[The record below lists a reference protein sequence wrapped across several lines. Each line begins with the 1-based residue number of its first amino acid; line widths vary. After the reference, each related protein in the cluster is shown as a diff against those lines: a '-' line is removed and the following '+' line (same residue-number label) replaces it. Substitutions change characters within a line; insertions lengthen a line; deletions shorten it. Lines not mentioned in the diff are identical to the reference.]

1 MSAPAPGGPGA
12 APPPDAPVRPPDAP
26 VRPPVVPVRIGA
38 ADVAALL
45 GLPAPT
51 AEQVAV
57 VEAPLEPV
65 LVVAGAGS
73 GKTETMASRVV
84 WLVANGLVTPDRVL
98 GLTFT
103 RKAAAGLAD
112 RVGARLRALASLGM
126 VPGRV
131 EDDAPEEPTVST
143 YHAYAAGLLADHGLR
158 AGVDPTARLVGEA
171 ACHQGVSALVEA
183 WEGPP
188 GGLDRSP
195 SAVVQAVLDLTAA
208 CAEHLVDPREVDDHL
223 AATLHGLR
231 SLRGRE
237 RADVREARA
246 ALADTR
252 AVLPLVR
259 AWAARKAEA
268 GVLDFGDQ
276 VALAARL
283 ARSPAVAAYERARC
297 SVVLLDEYQD
307 TSHAQLEL
315 LRSLFGD
322 GHPVT
327 AVGDPHQSIYGWR
340 GASAGNLSAFPEHFP
355 RRARD
360 GADPGA
366 QHGAARG
373 EGHDADQR
381 ADHRSEPARV
391 LALSTSWRNDVAVLE
406 SANALAAPLRAA
418 STVPVPALAARPDAG
433 AGRVE
438 TLLVADVGAEAE
450 AVAELMAGVAS
461 ADAAVAPAVRRTCAV
476 LCRKR
481 AQFSAVEAAL
491 RSRGLA
497 VEVVGL
503 GGLLSRPEVVDV
515 VAGLRVAHDPARG
528 DALVHLLTGP
538 RWRLG
543 VRDLD
548 ALDAWAAASRPG
560 RGGSGGRDGPSGS
573 DGTTQH
579 DPRRAG
585 ADEACEVVSLAAAL
599 DPLPPPG
606 WTDAEGR
613 ALSAAGRERL
623 VDLAA
628 VLASLRAQTSLPLP
642 DLVVEVERALGLDV
656 ELLARPGADPEGARA
671 HVEALVAA
679 AADFDDAV
687 ARPTL
692 GAFLAWLDAAEDR
705 ERGLPVAEEGGAPAG
720 TPRAVQVLTVHA
732 AKGLEWDVVA
742 VPGLVEGTLPSLGKA
757 RRGWLS
763 GIGHLPHPLRGD
775 AGALPE
781 LAWPAPDHESAHEAL
796 AAYVED
802 CAQHTVA
809 EERRLAY
816 VAATRAR
823 SHLLLIGAWWGSG
836 VKSRVPSR
844 FLLEAAAAAGHVLPE
859 QPGDAPPRGG
869 ARTATWPVD
878 PLGARRADVEA
889 AAAAVRAARAA
900 LEAAGAQDGEPSA
913 DEPGADGSGTGEP
926 GAPARETVPAPV
938 PDPWAA
944 EVDALLAERERD
956 RERADGAL
964 AVELPA
970 HLSAS
975 RLVRLAA
982 DPAALALAVRR
993 PLPAR
998 PSASARRGT
1007 AFHAWMEQRHRSST
1021 LVDLDD
1027 ELLGDAWDDGDDAD
1041 GGRDGADRA
1050 GASLADLQ
1058 ATFEASEWAQRVP
1071 LAVEVDLET
1080 VLAGLVVRCRVDA
1093 VFPAPERGEG
1103 GVDVV
1108 DWKTG
1113 RPPTGARARA
1123 AAVQLAV
1130 YRLAWSRRHGV
1141 PLERVGAAFFHAAT
1155 GATTRPADLLDEAAL
1170 EALVTDLPQR

>member
-1 MSAPAPGGPGA
+1 MPLLPGEDQLPAAERRRAVTAIPTPAPPTTAPGPTAPGTA
-12 APPPDAPVRPPDAP
+12 VPAPPARL
-26 VRPPVVPVRIGA
+26 GA

-51 AEQVAV
+51 PEQVAV

-73 GKTETMASRVV
+73 GKTETMAARVV

-126 VPGRV
+126 VPSD
-131 EDDAPEEPTVST
+131 DDAPEEPTVST

-158 AGVDPTARLVGEA
+158 AGVDPAARLIGEA
-171 ACHQGVSALVEA
+171 AAHQGVSALVEA

-195 SAVVQAVLDLTAA
+195 STVVQAVLDLTAA

-237 RADVREARA
+237 RADVRDARSCV
-246 ALADTR
+246 ADTR

-283 ARSPAVAAYERARC
+283 ARSPAVVAYERAR
-297 SVVLLDEYQD
+297 SFVVLLDEYQD

-315 LRSLFGD
+315 LRSLFGH

-327 AVGDPHQSIYGWR
+327 AVGDPHQSIYGFR
-340 GASAGNLSAFPEHFP
+340 GASAGNLSAFPRHFP
-355 RRARD
+355 RRA
-360 GADPGA
+360 
-366 QHGAARG
+366 
-373 EGHDADQR
+373 ADQEGR
-381 ADHRSEPARV
+381 AAPQAGPQEPQGREEPARV

-406 SANALAAPLRAA
+406 AANALAAPLRAA

-438 TLLVADVGAEAE
+438 TLLVDDVEAEAE
-450 AVAELMAGVAS
+450 AVAALMARVAG
-461 ADAAVAPAVRRTCAV
+461 ADAPLAPAARRTCAV

-481 AQFSAVEAAL
+481 AQFPAVEAAL
-491 RSRGLA
+491 RARGLA

-503 GGLLSRPEVVDV
+503 GGLLSRPEVLDV

-528 DALVHLLTGP
+528 DALVRLLTGP

-548 ALDAWAAASRPG
+548 ALDAWAALSHRGRDSGRPG
-560 RGGSGGRDGPSGS
+560 ADGSQDPDG
-573 DGTTQH
+573 H
-579 DPRRAG
+579 DRRERAG
-585 ADEACEVVSLAAAL
+585 GEEACEVVSLAVAL
-599 DPLPPPG
+599 DAPPPPG
-606 WTDAEGR
+606 WADAEGR
-613 ALSAAGRERL
+613 ALSPAGRERL
-623 VDLAA
+623 VDLAE
-628 VLASLRAQTSLPLP
+628 VLAGLRAQTSLPLA

-656 ELLARPGADPEGARA
+656 ELLARPGVDPETARA
-671 HVEALVAA
+671 HVEALVAV
-679 AADFDDAV
+679 AADFEDAV

-692 GAFLAWLDAAEDR
+692 GAFLAWLDAAEER
-705 ERGLPVAEEGGAPAG
+705 ERGLAVAEDAGGPAG
-720 TPRAVQVLTVHA
+720 PNPRAVQVLTVHA

-802 CAQHTVA
+802 CAEHTVA

-823 SHLLLIGAWWGSG
+823 SHLLLTGAWWGSG
-836 VKSRVPSR
+836 VKARLPSP
-844 FLLEAAAAAGHVLPE
+844 FLAEVAAAAGHALPE
-859 QPGDAPPRGG
+859 RPDGAPPRGG

-878 PLGARRADVEA
+878 PLGERRADVEA
-889 AAAAVRAARAA
+889 AAAAVRAAAAA
-900 LEAAGAQDGEPSA
+900 LER
-913 DEPGADGSGTGEP
+913 GEP
-926 GAPARETVPAPV
+926 GTAHPSGTADDIAPG
-938 PDPWAA
+938 PWDA
-944 EVDALLAERERD
+944 EVDALLAERERG
-956 RERADGAL
+956 RARAGGAL

-1007 AFHAWMEQRHRSST
+1007 AFHAWLEQRHRSST
-1021 LVDLDD
+1021 LVDIDD
-1027 ELLGDAWDDGDDAD
+1027 ELLGDAVDDEDPAGA
-1041 GGRDGADRA
+1041 DGADPT
-1050 GASLADLQ
+1050 LADLQ
-1058 ATFEASEWAQRVP
+1058 AAFEASEWAQRVP

-1093 VFPAPERGEG
+1093 VFPAPQRGEG

-1170 EALVTDLPQR
+1170 EALVTGLPQG

>member
-1 MSAPAPGGPGA
+1 MSQPPTTAPPTTAPAPTALPA
-12 APPPDAPVRPPDAP
+12 RL
-26 VRPPVVPVRIGA
+26 GA

-45 GLPAPT
+45 GLPEPT

-126 VPGRV
+126 VPGHV
-131 EDDAPEEPTVST
+131 DDDAPEEPTVST

-158 AGVDPTARLVGEA
+158 AGVDPTARLIGEA
-171 ACHQGVSALVEA
+171 AAHQGVSALVEA
-183 WEGPP
+183 WEGPA
-188 GGLDRSP
+188 GALDRSP
-195 SAVVQAVLDLTAA
+195 STVVQAVLDLTAA

-223 AATLHGLR
+223 AATLQGLR
-231 SLRGRE
+231 SLPGRE

-246 ALADTR
+246 SVADTR

-283 ARSPAVAAYERARC
+283 VRSPAVVAYERARS

-315 LRSLFGD
+315 LRALFGH

-327 AVGDPHQSIYGWR
+327 AVGDPHQSIYGFR
-340 GASAGNLSAFPEHFP
+340 GASAGNLSAFPGHFP
-355 RRARD
+355 RRAAGEEGR
-360 GADPGA
+360 GAHEVEEA
-366 QHGAARG
+366 G
-373 EGHDADQR
+373 EE
-381 ADHRSEPARV
+381 RSAPARV

-406 SANALAAPLRAA
+406 TANALAAPLRAA

-438 TLLVADVGAEAE
+438 ALMVADVEAEAE
-450 AVAELMAGVAS
+450 AVAELMVRTAS
-461 ADAAVAPAVRRTCAV
+461 ADAALAPAARRTRAV

-481 AQFSAVEAAL
+481 AQFPAVEAAL

-528 DALVHLLTGP
+528 DALVRLLTGP

-548 ALDAWAAASRPG
+548 ALDAWAAASHLGREPRPD
-560 RGGSGGRDGPSGS
+560 RG
-573 DGTTQH
+573 
-579 DPRRAG
+579 AG

-599 DPLPPPG
+599 DLPPPPG
-606 WTDAEGR
+606 WVDAEGGT
-613 ALSAAGRERL
+613 LSPAGRERL
-623 VDLAA
+623 ADLAS
-628 VLASLRAQTSLPLP
+628 VLAGLRAQTSLPLP

-656 ELLARPGADPEGARA
+656 ELLARPGADPEGARV
-671 HVEALVAA
+671 HVEALVAV
-679 AADFDDAV
+679 AADFEDAV

-692 GAFLAWLDAAEDR
+692 GAFLAWLDAAEAR
-705 ERGLPVAEEGGAPAG
+705 ERGLAVAEDAGAPVG
-720 TPRAVQVLTVHA
+720 PNPRAVQVLTVHA

-742 VPGLVEGTLPSLGKA
+742 VPGLVEGTLPSPGKA

-796 AAYVED
+796 VAYVED
-802 CAQHTVA
+802 CAEHTVA

-823 SHLLLIGAWWGSG
+823 SHLLLTGAWWGSG
-836 VKSRVPSR
+836 VKPRVPSP
-844 FLLEAAAAAGHVLPE
+844 FLLEAAAAAGHALP
-859 QPGDAPPRGG
+859 QRPDGAPPRGG

-878 PLGARRADVEA
+878 PLGARRDDVEA
-889 AAAAVRAARAA
+889 AAAAVRAAD
-900 LEAAGAQDGEPSA
+900 QSV
-913 DEPGADGSGTGEP
+913 PG
-926 GAPARETVPAPV
+926 
-938 PDPWAA
+938 PWDA
-944 EVDALLAERERD
+944 EVDALLAERD
-956 RERADGAL
+956 RGRARARGAL

-982 DPAALALAVRR
+982 DPAALAMAVRR

-998 PSASARRGT
+998 PSARARRGT
-1007 AFHAWMEQRHRSST
+1007 AFHAWLEQRHRSST

-1027 ELLGDAWDDGDDAD
+1027 EMLGDAWDDEDATGSAD
-1041 GGRDGADRA
+1041 GTGDGRT
-1050 GASLADLQ
+1050 SLADLQ
-1058 ATFEASEWAQRVP
+1058 GAFEASEWAQRVP

-1093 VFPAPERGEG
+1093 VFPAPERGQG

-1141 PLERVGAAFFHAAT
+1141 PVERVGAAFFHAAT

-1170 EALVTDLPQR
+1170 EALVTDLPQG